1 MDTKTNKPQSDP
13 NKGMVVNI
21 NDIYITDEIN
31 NAKDEYCAYQPKSN
45 TVYTITNNG
54 KFDIGYLYKYDCHL
68 SEVMTYGASYT
79 KQYCKSLQDGL
90 MEGYNEDIDNCDT
103 YDEANINRQLFHLFL
118 IKYRSGDFK
127 YRRTTRS
134 KYAYF
139 YELPKQVQRNINR
152 VIDTLNEIYDID

>member
-1 MDTKTNKPQSDP
+1 MKIENIKKDDMD
-13 NKGMVVNI
+13 VII
-21 NDIYITDEIN
+21 NV
-31 NAKDEYCAYQPKSN
+31 KDEYCAYQPKSN

-54 KFDIGYLYKYDCHL
+54 KFDIGYLYQYDGHL
-68 SEVMTYGASYT
+68 FEVMTHGASFA
-79 KQYCKSLQDGL
+79 KQYCNDLKDGF
-90 MEGYNEDIDNCDT
+90 MIGYNEDIDNCDT

-127 YRRTTRS
+127 YRKTPRS

-152 VIDTLNEIYDID
+152 VIGTLNEIYDID